1 MFIDEIYLLIGIGLA
16 GGNVM
21 DMVNIL
27 KLMMVCGEIKLIGV
41 IIINEYCKYIE
52 KDSVFERRM

>member
-1 MFIDEIYLLIGIGLA
+1 MFIDEIYLLIGIGLV

-27 KLMMVCGEIKLIGV
+27 KLMMVRGEIKLIGV

>member
-1 MFIDEIYLLIGIGLA
+1 MFIDEIYLLIGIGLV